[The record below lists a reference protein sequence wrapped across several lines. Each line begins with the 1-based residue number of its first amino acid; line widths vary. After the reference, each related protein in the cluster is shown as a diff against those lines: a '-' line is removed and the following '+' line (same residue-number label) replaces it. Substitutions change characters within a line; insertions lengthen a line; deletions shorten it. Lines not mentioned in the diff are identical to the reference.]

1 MISKD
6 KLTVEI
12 KKKAEG
18 YFLKG
23 SLKKALDEYIVLKD
37 LLPKDM
43 RIVQKIA
50 DIYHKMGDLDKAKQ
64 NYKTAAEYFTKEGYW
79 AKAVALNKI
88 IIGID
93 PDDKDVQK
101 QISEIYTSKGLSSQK
116 LLILPKKAKQK
127 EDTAEAENISAPQ
140 QAESAEQQESSL
152 EPQGFNIPLFSDL
165 KPEAMSELLE
175 KLAIRRIPKGE
186 TICRDGDPGDSMFV
200 ISEGWVEIF
209 NQSKDEGKTTLT
221 SLKDGDFFGEFG
233 LLTDGRRHAWAS
245 AKTDTA
251 LLEITARHFDDLAA
265 KYPNVPVILNHYF
278 NTRMFDN
285 VLRKSKLF
293 ESLFTAERLEVVKQ
307 FKAGSFAKG
316 SFVFKEGDPGDRVYF
331 VKSGEAEVSVSKNNT
346 QMVVARLTTGDFF
359 GEIALLSD
367 QPRTASVRASQD
379 LDILYLDNPSFK
391 RILKKYPDI
400 ESKIMNTME
409 ERARDTVEAF
419 QSHEEMKKCLG
430 MV

>member
-50 DIYHKMGDLDKAKQ
+50 DIYHKMGDLDKAKI

-101 QISEIYTSKGLSSQK
+101 QISEIYTSKGLSSQR
-116 LLILPKKAKQK
+116 LLVMPRKIKQK
-127 EDTAEAENISAPQ
+127 EDKIEAETV
-140 QAESAEQQESSL
+140 EQQQEPSSDES
-152 EPQGFNIPLFSDL
+152 QGFNIPLFSDL
-165 KPEAMSELLE
+165 KTEAMSELLE
-175 KLAIRRIPKGE
+175 RLAVRRIPKGE
-186 TICRDGDPGDSMFV
+186 MICRDGDPGDSMFV

-209 NQSKDEGKTTLT
+209 NQSQAEGKTTLT

-245 AKTDTA
+245 AKTDTV

-285 VLRKSKLF
+285 VLRKSRLF

-316 SFVFKEGDPGDRVYF
+316 SFIFKEGDPGDRVYF
-331 VKSGEAEVSVSKNNT
+331 VKSGEAEVSVSKNNA

-379 LDILYLDNPSFK
+379 LDILYLDSPSFK
-391 RILKKYPDI
+391 RILNKYPDI
-400 ESKIMNTME
+400 ESKIMSTME
-409 ERARDTVEAF
+409 ERAKDTVDAF
-419 QSHEEMKKCLG
+419 QSHEEMKRCLG